1 MLPLLAIGGKPRV
14 EDADDTGVLTPR
26 NAADDPLPLDRVARH
41 RMVVLLYNMQQA
53 GVPKWRLDEIKELWN
68 AVGSRGPLD
77 PATVLCRDL
86 LAVVFLSLKDD
97 PPPPAEAPDHL
108 DDLFPDMFPKQEPRG
123 VVYSVCEWLRT
134 ISLVSKAW
142 RDAVENGL
150 IKEMLLGLLEMQKM
164 SGDMETTGSTTV
176 YAHFVAECWR
186 NQGMLIMQDA
196 VDIKISQRVLRHVCD
211 SMEWV
216 GPAANGIFSELCRP
230 NGILLR
236 IDEDST
242 RAYDLIATN
251 MWHPEPPPVFHEA
264 VAVKALQPRS
274 EGGLGYTSWPP
285 QGGEVWLE
293 YNDVDD
299 NPYNLW
305 QQAQELRDEVHRL
318 EQQAVRLIQRY
329 YAYKK
334 MPLPPV
340 L

>member
-41 RMVVLLYNMQQA
+41 RMVVLLYNMQKA
-53 GVPKWRLDEIKELWN
+53 GVPKYRLDEIKELWN
-68 AVGSRGPLD
+68 AIGSRGPLD

-97 PPPPAEAPDHL
+97 PPPPAEAPGHL
-108 DDLFPDMFPKQEPRG
+108 DELFPDLFPEQEPRG

-134 ISLVSKAW
+134 ISLVSKGW

-186 NQGMLIMQDA
+186 NQGMLIMQEA
-196 VDIKISQRVLRHVCD
+196 VGIKISQRVLSYVCD
-211 SMEWV
+211 MAV
-216 GPAANGIFSELCRP
+216 GQGSNGVFAELCRP
-230 NGILLR
+230 NGILIR

-264 VAVKALQPRS
+264 VAAKATQPRP
-274 EGGLGYTSWPP
+274 EGGRGYTSWPP
-285 QGGEVWLE
+285 QAGEMWLNN
-293 YNDVDD
+293 NDVQGSS
-299 NPYNLW
+299 YSFW
-305 QQAQELRDEVHRL
+305 EEAQELRDEVHRL

-329 YAYKK
+329 YTYKN
-334 MPLPPV
+334 MPLPPG